1 MQYANRTPNHA
12 GYPTHLWVDTELA
25 TSKICSLKLLKYA
38 CHVCPGTRILQ
49 LSHIQPL
56 KPRVLQHRQ
65 TQREVTMQSH
75 QTVRGAGTMS
85 TEQRHLTLPRP
96 TFPSAWKW
104 RKYEIWIRLRCESA
118 TGGGRF
124 LYVELVHWLIVRSP
138 LANARCQGCNP
149 KANTLNYWK
158 SAQSSCCIILQKEY
172 RERGN
177 DWRFLKC
184 KKKKK
189 KSLCQLLRY
198 LKIYI

>member
-118 TGGGRF
+118 TGGGHF
-124 LYVELVHWLIVRSP
+124 LYVELVHWLIARSP
-138 LANARCQGCNP
+138 LGKRSMSRLQPESKYAELLEISSKQLLHHSP
-149 KANTLNYWK
+149 KRVSRTWEWLEIFKMW
-158 SAQSSCCIILQKEY
+158 
-172 RERGN
+172 
-177 DWRFLKC
+177 

-189 KSLCQLLRY
+189 ITVSTLE
-198 LKIYI
+198 IS